1 MISYIGGKSRI
12 SSFIKSYIP
21 KDIETYV
28 EPFGGAFWVFFKLDI
43 PSYKNLNKVVYNDI
57 NPLNVNLFLVLK
69 ENSERLYNITKGTP
83 IENPKLFK
91 DFQREIFSDDILLD
105 KNIPNYDIA
114 FKYAYVLS
122 QVWSGTDPKKGNLI
136 KKGGYV
142 SKKDG
147 IYKSKFEIFR
157 SKLVNPKWLKYFSL
171 IDVVEGLDYKEVIKK
186 YDSNKT
192 FFYCDPP
199 YFNTEDYYSNH
210 NFKSDSHKELSKV
223 LKNIEGKFGLSYYF
237 FDELKEWFPESDYRW
252 KSKDFVKNGGAVAGK
267 KQSKGTE
274 LLILN

>member
-69 ENSERLYNITKGTP
+69 ENPERLYNITKGTP

-237 FDELKEWFPESDYRW
+237 FDELKEWFPKSNYKWR
-252 KSKDFVKNGGAVAGK
+252 SKDFVKNGGAVAGK